1 MKKRKVFKLAKEL
14 NLATDTILSYLA
26 EQKVDVSKKHLT
38 SVDEKN
44 YLSVL
49 KHFNKKAYNSYIV
62 GKAEEESKTEKIIGE
77 RKIDIKSRS
86 LELDQILSSNEE
98 TTEEKEKKPSK
109 KNRSVKQKGIE
120 VKTDVVIEKV
130 KAKEERIRSTRQ
142 VKDSNA
148 EEKIEV
154 IEKIDLSKFDAYKRK
169 SKKKVYPKK
178 EKSDTKPQ
186 SQNQSQAKNKSAK
199 PVEKKTEE
207 STAAK
212 KGKKNFKTPA
222 AKPFVN
228 PNEEKEKKDNL
239 IKANLKKKKHKQ
251 AYGVV
256 DNDKPVHSQKKRYKK
271 KKVDQAVV
279 QDAVKETLKKMT
291 SETPKKTFKKIK
303 KKKKHDDGVVEE
315 IEVNLI
321 AVSEFIST
329 QELAQKM
336 EIEVSEIISKC
347 FLMGMMVT
355 INQRL
360 DKEAIELIT
369 AEFEFEVEF
378 ESEYEEDL
386 AESMEEEDES
396 KMTSRSPVV
405 TIMGH
410 VDHGKTSLLDYI
422 RNTKVVDTEAGAIT
436 QHIGAYEVNHNG
448 KHITFLDT
456 PGHEAFT
463 AMRARGA
470 KVTDIVVV
478 VIAADDR
485 VMPQTIEAIDHAK
498 IANVPIIIAINK
510 MDKRN
515 ADAEKIKTELSNI
528 NILVEDW
535 GGSYQCVEI
544 SAKTGAGL
552 DNILESILLE
562 AEMLELK
569 ANPEAKPKGA
579 VIESRLDRG
588 IGSVATVLVQRGTLK
603 KGDIFVCGQYSGRVR
618 EMLDERGQK
627 MAQAGPAIPALILGF
642 SGTPNAGDTFLVVDS
657 EHEAKEIASKR
668 QQLNRAQARH
678 KTNIVTL
685 DQVSQ
690 QIKLG
695 QIKELNII
703 LKGDVAGSLEAISDS
718 IMKLNN
724 QEVAVRILHKS
735 VGTITESDI
744 LLAKASGAVI
754 LGFHVR
760 PNMKARDLAANERIE
775 IRQYSI
781 IYDLIEDIRS
791 ALEGMLAPEISQ
803 EITATVEVRDIFKVP
818 KIGTIAGCYV
828 LSGKINRNSKIKLI
842 RDDIEVF
849 EGKISSLRRHKDD
862 VKEVA
867 TGYECG
873 VSIENY
879 NDIKNGDIIEVFEIK
894 ETARKLE
901 K

>member
-38 SVDEKN
+38 SVDEKS

-62 GKAEEESKTEKIIGE
+62 GKAEEENKTEKIIGE

-98 TTEEKEKKPSK
+98 VSKEKENKPSK
-109 KNRSVKQKGIE
+109 STRSVKRKGVE
-120 VKTDVVIEKV
+120 VKTDVVADKV
-130 KAKEERIRSTRQ
+130 KAKEERVRSSRQ
-142 VKDSNA
+142 IKDSDA
-148 EEKIEV
+148 EEEIEV

-169 SKKKVYPKK
+169 SKKKVLSKK
-178 EKSDTKPQ
+178 EKGDTKPQ
-186 SQNQSQAKNKSAK
+186 TQNKSEVKSKSAK
-199 PVEKKTEE
+199 PVEKKAEE
-207 STAAK
+207 NTVAK
-212 KGKKNFKTPA
+212 KGKKSFKTPA

-228 PNEEKEKKDNL
+228 PNEEKEKKDSL
-239 IKANLKKKKHKQ
+239 IKASLKKKKHKQ

-256 DNDKPVHSQKKRYKK
+256 DHEKPVHSQKKRYKK

-291 SETPKKTFKKIK
+291 SENPKTFKKVK

-321 AVSEFIST
+321 TVSEFIST

-336 EIEVSEIISKC
+336 EIDVSEIISKC

-360 DKEAIELIT
+360 DKEAIELIA

-386 AESMEEEDES
+386 AESMEEDDES
-396 KMTSRSPVV
+396 KLVPRSPVV

-470 KVTDIVVV
+470 KVTDLVVV

-510 MDKRN
+510 IDKRN
-515 ADAEKIKTELSNI
+515 ADPEKIKTELSNI

-535 GGSYQCVEI
+535 GGNYQCVEI

-569 ANPEAKPKGA
+569 ANPEAKPKGV

-588 IGSVATVLVQRGTLK
+588 LGSVATVLVQRGTLK

-627 MAQAGPAIPALILGF
+627 MEEAGPAIPALILGF

-678 KTNIVTL
+678 KMNIVTL

-735 VGTITESDI
+735 VGTITESDV

-803 EITATVEVRDIFKVP
+803 EIIATVEVRDIFKVP

-842 RDDIEVF
+842 RDDIEIF